1 MTQVPLSQ
9 RERRELAYSPDTIG
23 LALMSRRVAEG
34 LSQGE
39 LARRI
44 RVTDGTIANYEKGL
58 MPTAASRV
66 LSYVYAEAGHEE
78 LWRQRALVA
87 EQALRQITAALS
99 TYRGAVRDELSERAN
114 RNGEPT
120 KNVRSA

>member
-9 RERRELAYSPDTIG
+9 RERRDLAYSPDAIG

-34 LSQGE
+34 ISQGE

-44 RVTDGTIANYEKGL
+44 RVTDGTIGNWEKGL
-58 MPTAASRV
+58 MPVTSARV

-78 LWRQRALVA
+78 LWRQRALLA
-87 EQALRQITAALS
+87 EAALRQITEAMS
-99 TYRGAVRDELSERAN
+99 TYRGGVRVELAERESGR
-114 RNGEPT
+114 RNGA
-120 KNVRSA
+120 R